1 MKYHMF
7 AGGYED
13 GGMSTYK
20 GLLTIEEANVIVRAD
35 TDLWAELVSVQE
47 DGTLVKVAELTD
59 HYVQA
64 EWQPDERFHDGAWVF
79 EDGSHVAAYHIREA
93 RKPLSSLTGTMP
105 DGTPVAFGGTLH
117 IPGTSYNATGVMP
130 SHWVEDRGE

>member
-20 GLLTIEEANVIVRAD
+20 GLLTIEEANAIVRAD
-35 TDLWAELVSVQE
+35 TDVWAELVSVQE
-47 DGTLVKVAELTD
+47 DGTLVIVAELSTHRD
-59 HYVQA
+59 QHQDEDVRVHVG
-64 EWQPDERFHDGAWVF
+64 EWAFIDGTAL
-79 EDGSHVAAYHIREA
+79 AAFRVREV
-93 RKPLSSLTGTMP
+93 RKPLGSLTGTTP
-105 DGTPVAFGGTLH
+105 DGRLVAFGGTLH